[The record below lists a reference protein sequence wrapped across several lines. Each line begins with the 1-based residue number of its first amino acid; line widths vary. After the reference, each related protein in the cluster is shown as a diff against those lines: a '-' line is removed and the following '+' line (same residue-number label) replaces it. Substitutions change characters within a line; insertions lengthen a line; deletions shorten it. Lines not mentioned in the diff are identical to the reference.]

1 MISHGTFYTFI
12 ETVTLCVPM
21 ALIPCVLFFPFF
33 GHARVLS
40 HFAMDWI
47 LIFFSSLFCVWLF
60 SMVSRF
66 LIFFQEWSLVLLFSS
81 LVLLLEVD
89 VKEVGDL

>member
-1 MISHGTFYTFI
+1 MISHGIFYTFV

-21 ALIPCVLFFPFF
+21 ALIPCALFSFF

-40 HFAMDWI
+40 HFAMDGI
-47 LIFFSSLFCVWLF
+47 LIFFSSLFCVALQHGF
-60 SMVSRF
+60 SFFSFSFRNGVWYYYF
-66 LIFFQEWSLVLLFSS
+66 LLVLLP
-81 LVLLLEVD
+81 EVD

>member
-21 ALIPCVLFFPFF
+21 ALIPCALFSFF

-40 HFAMDWI
+40 HFAMDGI
-47 LIFFSSLFCVWLF
+47 LIFFLFPFLCGSSAWFLVF
-60 SMVSRF
+60 SHF
-66 LIFFQEWSLVLLFSS
+66 LSGMEFGIIIFLLVLLP
-81 LVLLLEVD
+81 EVD